1 MLKQIL
7 VAAGTSAAG
16 LLSVQL
22 MNLMTQ
28 GVQFLLNAW
37 SRAAEVTCD
46 RAGMIC
52 SERVE
57 DAYNVNAKLLYG
69 AAIGDKETVNLEALK
84 KQLEMQ
90 MGTLVRLE
98 ELFADHPAAVRRI
111 MAEME
116 FARCEVF
123 YRWRPELKEA
133 GQSVCTKEETD
144 ERCRRYVD
152 VIRKGK

>member
-1 MLKQIL
+1 M
-7 VAAGTSAAG
+7 AAGTSAAG

-37 SRAAEVTCD
+37 DRAAEVTCD

-57 DAYNVNAKLLYG
+57 DAYSVNAKLLYG

-133 GQSVCTKEETD
+133 VQSVSTKEETD
-144 ERCRRYVD
+144 ERCRRYVE
-152 VIRKGK
+152 VIQKGK